1 MKKCPKPLGYGI
13 RRTPVVLGL
22 SAALCMPAAFSY
34 ANVDNG
40 MDRESVLSVM
50 QGKTIKGQI
59 LDETGES
66 MIGVSVLVKGTTI
79 GTVTD
84 FDGNYTIKANKGAVI
99 TFSYIGYKTQEI
111 KFTGQPTV
119 NIKMVPDNQTL
130 DEVVVVG
137 YGTMKRSDLT
147 GSVASIAAKDVEGF
161 KTSSVAG
168 ALGGQIAGVQIT
180 STDGT
185 PGAGFSIN
193 IRGVGTLT
201 GDSSPL
207 YIVDGFEVDDIDYL
221 SNSDIESIEIL
232 KDASSSAIYGAR
244 AANGVVLIST
254 KSGKIGKPII
264 NYNGSASYRKISK
277 KLDVLSPYEFV
288 KLQGEV
294 NSKYSDSY
302 FKTGNDDDGNPYRY
316 QSLDDYIGVSGVN
329 WQDETFNPTWSQDH
343 SLSIMGGT
351 EDTKYNASFSRYIE
365 NGIFKNSGFNKTTGK
380 FRLDQKLSKSL
391 SFNFTVN
398 YALTNRE
405 GVGTS
410 GDSGRFNMLA
420 QILSARPTG
429 GLKLTDEELLASAID
444 PEMLESGES
453 LAQVNPVK
461 QTESVTN
468 NKRAE
473 MWSGNASAT
482 WQIIKGLT
490 FKTAGTYNTTNN
502 RTDIFYKDGSKE
514 AYRNGQK
521 PYGRTQMGRDVRW
534 TNSNNLTWKQKVKKH
549 NYDIMLGHEVSFKS
563 TEYLLGEAM
572 DFPFDNLGNDYLG
585 LGATPSRVE
594 SSYSEKTLLSFFA
607 RGNYNYDNRYLF
619 TATVRADGS
628 TVFSNKNKWGFF
640 PSFSAAWRVSEE
652 AFMKD
657 VEWVSNFKV
666 RLGWGIV
673 GNDRISNYLSM
684 DLYEANKY
692 GIGNNTVTVL
702 TPKQLKNA
710 NLKWEGASS
719 VNLGVD
725 LGFFDNRLNVTA
737 DFFIKDTKDL
747 LLAQSLAHVTGFDS
761 QMQNIGKIQNKGIE
775 LSFNST
781 NIQTRNFT
789 WQTNFNISFI
799 KNTLKGLASGVESMY
814 ARSGFDSNF
823 TAYDYIATVGQSLG
837 LIYGYEFDGIYQ
849 SSDFY
854 TTPDNQLILKE
865 GITNNARYGTV
876 KPGVVK
882 YKDQDGDGIITTND
896 RTVIGNA
903 MPKWYGGITN
913 TFNYKGI
920 DFSFMFQFNYGN
932 DIYNATRLYAT
943 QSRSG
948 RRNMLAEVA
957 DRWSPTNASN
967 KVPSQD
973 GYIVNDVYSRFI
985 EDGSFL
991 RLKNITLGYTLP
1003 HKWTRKFHASKLRI
1017 YATGQNLFCISG
1029 YSGYDPEVNSA
1040 SSNPMTPGLDWG
1052 AYPKS
1057 RVFTFGIDLQF

>member
-1 MKKCPKPLGYGI
+1 MYSINFIKSISVRGWFTLLTLI
-13 RRTPVVLGL
+13 LTINL
-22 SAALCMPAAFSY
+22 Y
-34 ANVDNG
+34 AQNTT
-40 MDRESVLSVM
+40 L
-50 QGKTIKGQI
+50 KGVI
-59 LDETGES
+59 VDETDTPL
-66 MIGVSVLVKGTTI
+66 IGATVQVKGTSTGSI
-79 GTVTD
+79 TD

-302 FKTGNDDDGNPYRY
+302 FKTGNDDNGNPYRY

-490 FKTAGTYNTTNN
+490 FKTSGTYNTTNN

-882 YKDQDGDGIITTND
+882 YKDQNGDGIITTND

>member
-1 MKKCPKPLGYGI
+1 MYYTNIIKSI
-13 RRTPVVLGL
+13 SARGL
-22 SAALCMPAAFSY
+22 FTLLALIMSISLHAQNAT
-34 ANVDNG
+34 V
-40 MDRESVLSVM
+40 
-50 QGKTIKGQI
+50 KGVI
-59 LDETGES
+59 VDETDTPL
-66 MIGVSVLVKGTTI
+66 IGATVQVKGTATGSI
-79 GTVTD
+79 TD

-111 KFTGQPTV
+111 KFTGQSPLNV
-119 NIKMVPDNQTL
+119 KMIPDNQTL

-221 SNSDIESIEIL
+221 SNSDIESIEVL

-244 AANGVVLIST
+244 AANGVVLITT
-254 KSGKIGKPII
+254 KSGKTGRPTIT
-264 NYNGSASYRKISK
+264 YNGSASYRKISK

-302 FKTGNDDDGNPYRY
+302 FKPGNDDNDIPYRY
-316 QSLDDYIGVSGVN
+316 QSLDDYMGVKGVN

-351 EDTKYNASFSRYIE
+351 DDSKYNASFSRYIE
-365 NGIFKNSGFNKTTGK
+365 NGIFKNSGFDKTTGK

-391 SFNFTVN
+391 SFNITVN
-398 YALTNRE
+398 YALTNRK

-410 GDSGRFNMLA
+410 ADSGRFNMLA

-429 GLKLTDEELLASAID
+429 GLKLTDDELLDSAID

-468 NKRAE
+468 TKRAE
-473 MWSGNASAT
+473 MWSGNGSIS

-502 RTDIFYKDGSKE
+502 RTNIFYKDGSKE

-534 TNSNNLTWKQKVKKH
+534 TNFNNLTWKQKVKKH
-549 NYDIMLGHEVSFKS
+549 NYDVMLGHEVSFRS

-585 LGATPSRVE
+585 LGATPSKVE
-594 SSYSEKTLLSFFA
+594 SSYSEKMLLSFFA
-607 RGNYNYDNRYLF
+607 RGNYNYDNRYLL

-657 VEWVSNFKV
+657 VDWVSNFKV

-684 DLYEANKY
+684 DLYEASKY
-692 GIGNNTVTVL
+692 GVGNNTVTVL

-710 NLKWEGASS
+710 NLKWEGSS
-719 VNLGVD
+719 TINLGVD
-725 LGFFDNRLNVTA
+725 LGFLDNRLNVTA
-737 DFFIKDTKDL
+737 DFL
-747 LLAQSLAHVTGFDS
+747 
-761 QMQNIGKIQNKGIE
+761 
-775 LSFNST
+775 
-781 NIQTRNFT
+781 
-789 WQTNFNISFI
+789 
-799 KNTLKGLASGVESMY
+799 
-814 ARSGFDSNF
+814 
-823 TAYDYIATVGQSLG
+823 
-837 LIYGYEFDGIYQ
+837 
-849 SSDFY
+849 
-854 TTPDNQLILKE
+854 
-865 GITNNARYGTV
+865 V
-876 KPGVVK
+876 K
-882 YKDQDGDGIITTND
+882 
-896 RTVIGNA
+896 
-903 MPKWYGGITN
+903 
-913 TFNYKGI
+913 
-920 DFSFMFQFNYGN
+920 
-932 DIYNATRLYAT
+932 
-943 QSRSG
+943 
-948 RRNMLAEVA
+948 
-957 DRWSPTNASN
+957 
-967 KVPSQD
+967 
-973 GYIVNDVYSRFI
+973 
-985 EDGSFL
+985 
-991 RLKNITLGYTLP
+991 
-1003 HKWTRKFHASKLRI
+1003 H
-1017 YATGQNLFCISG
+1017 
-1029 YSGYDPEVNSA
+1029 
-1040 SSNPMTPGLDWG
+1040 
-1052 AYPKS
+1052 
-1057 RVFTFGIDLQF
+1057 

>member
-1 MKKCPKPLGYGI
+1 MYYTNIIKSI
-13 RRTPVVLGL
+13 SARGL
-22 SAALCMPAAFSY
+22 FTLLALIMSISLHAQNAT
-34 ANVDNG
+34 V
-40 MDRESVLSVM
+40 
-50 QGKTIKGQI
+50 KGVI
-59 LDETGES
+59 VDETDTPL
-66 MIGVSVLVKGTTI
+66 IGATVQVKGTATGSI
-79 GTVTD
+79 TD

-111 KFTGQPTV
+111 KFTGQSPLNV
-119 NIKMVPDNQTL
+119 KMIPDNQTL

-221 SNSDIESIEIL
+221 SNSDIESIEVL

-244 AANGVVLIST
+244 AANGVVLITT
-254 KSGKIGKPII
+254 KSGKTGRPTIT
-264 NYNGSASYRKISK
+264 YNGSASYRKISK

-302 FKTGNDDDGNPYRY
+302 FKPGNDDNDIPYRY
-316 QSLDDYIGVSGVN
+316 QSLDDYMGVKGVN

-351 EDTKYNASFSRYIE
+351 DDSKYNASFSRYIE
-365 NGIFKNSGFNKTTGK
+365 NGIFKNSGFDKTTGK

-391 SFNFTVN
+391 SFNITVN
-398 YALTNRE
+398 YALTNRK

-410 GDSGRFNMLA
+410 ADSGRFNMLA

-429 GLKLTDEELLASAID
+429 GLKLTDDELLDSAID

-468 NKRAE
+468 TKRAE
-473 MWSGNASAT
+473 MWSGNGSIS

-502 RTDIFYKDGSKE
+502 RTNIFYKDGSKE

-534 TNSNNLTWKQKVKKH
+534 TNFNNLTWKQKVKKH
-549 NYDIMLGHEVSFKS
+549 NYDVMLGHEVSFRS

-585 LGATPSRVE
+585 LGATPSKVE
-594 SSYSEKTLLSFFA
+594 SSYSEKMLLSFFA
-607 RGNYNYDNRYLF
+607 RGNYNYDNRYLL

-657 VEWVSNFKV
+657 VDWVSNFKV

-684 DLYEANKY
+684 DLYEASKY
-692 GIGNNTVTVL
+692 GVGNNTVTVL

-710 NLKWEGASS
+710 NLKWEGSS
-719 VNLGVD
+719 TINLGVD
-725 LGFFDNRLNVTA
+725 LGFLDNRLNVTA
-737 DFFIKDTKDL
+737 DFFVKNTKDL

-775 LSFNST
+775 LSLNST
-781 NIQTRNFT
+781 NIQTRDFS

-799 KNTLKGLASGVESMY
+799 KNTLKGL
-814 ARSGFDSNF
+814 
-823 TAYDYIATVGQSLG
+823 
-837 LIYGYEFDGIYQ
+837 
-849 SSDFY
+849 
-854 TTPDNQLILKE
+854 
-865 GITNNARYGTV
+865 
-876 KPGVVK
+876 
-882 YKDQDGDGIITTND
+882 
-896 RTVIGNA
+896 
-903 MPKWYGGITN
+903 
-913 TFNYKGI
+913 I
-920 DFSFMFQFNYGN
+920 DV
-932 DIYNATRLYAT
+932 R
-943 QSRSG
+943 
-948 RRNMLAEVA
+948 
-957 DRWSPTNASN
+957 P
-967 KVPSQD
+967 
-973 GYIVNDVYSRFI
+973 
-985 EDGSFL
+985 
-991 RLKNITLGYTLP
+991 
-1003 HKWTRKFHASKLRI
+1003 LRI
-1017 YATGQNLFCISG
+1017 RQQLYCL
-1029 YSGYDPEVNSA
+1029 
-1040 SSNPMTPGLDWG
+1040 
-1052 AYPKS
+1052 
-1057 RVFTFGIDLQF
+1057 

>member
-1 MKKCPKPLGYGI
+1 MYNINFIKSISTRGWFTLLTLI
-13 RRTPVVLGL
+13 LTISL
-22 SAALCMPAAFSY
+22 Y
-34 ANVDNG
+34 AQNAT
-40 MDRESVLSVM
+40 L
-50 QGKTIKGQI
+50 KGVI
-59 LDETGES
+59 VDETDTPL
-66 MIGVSVLVKGTTI
+66 IGATVQVKGTSTGSI
-79 GTVTD
+79 TD

-490 FKTAGTYNTTNN
+490 FKTSGTYNTTNN

-761 QMQNIGKIQNKGIE
+761 QKQNIGKIQNKGIE
-775 LSFNST
+775 LSLNST

-837 LIYGYEFDGIYQ
+837 LIYGYEFDGVYQ

-854 TTPDNQLILKE
+854 TTPDNQLTLKE
-865 GITNNARYGTV
+865 GVTNNARYGSV

>member
-1 MKKCPKPLGYGI
+1 MYYTNIIKSI
-13 RRTPVVLGL
+13 SARGL
-22 SAALCMPAAFSY
+22 FTLLALIISISLHAQNAT
-34 ANVDNG
+34 V
-40 MDRESVLSVM
+40 
-50 QGKTIKGQI
+50 KGVI
-59 LDETGES
+59 VDETDTPL
-66 MIGVSVLVKGTTI
+66 IGATVQVKGTATGSI
-79 GTVTD
+79 TD

-111 KFTGQPTV
+111 KFTGQSPLNV
-119 NIKMVPDNQTL
+119 KMIPDNQTL

-302 FKTGNDDDGNPYRY
+302 FKTGNDDNGNPYRY

-473 MWSGNASAT
+473 MWAGNASAT

-490 FKTAGTYNTTNN
+490 FKTSGTYNTTNN

>member
-1 MKKCPKPLGYGI
+1 MYNINFIKSISVRGWFTLLTLI
-13 RRTPVVLGL
+13 LTINL
-22 SAALCMPAAFSY
+22 Y
-34 ANVDNG
+34 AQNTT
-40 MDRESVLSVM
+40 L
-50 QGKTIKGQI
+50 KGVI
-59 LDETGES
+59 VDETDTPL
-66 MIGVSVLVKGTTI
+66 IGATVQVKGTSTGSI
-79 GTVTD
+79 TD

-473 MWSGNASAT
+473 MWAGNASAT

-490 FKTAGTYNTTNN
+490 FKTSGTYNTTNN

>member
-1 MKKCPKPLGYGI
+1 MYSINFIKSISVRGWFTLLTLI
-13 RRTPVVLGL
+13 LTINL
-22 SAALCMPAAFSY
+22 Y
-34 ANVDNG
+34 AQNTT
-40 MDRESVLSVM
+40 L
-50 QGKTIKGQI
+50 KGVI
-59 LDETGES
+59 VDETDTPL
-66 MIGVSVLVKGTTI
+66 IGATVQVKGTSTGSI
-79 GTVTD
+79 TD

-302 FKTGNDDDGNPYRY
+302 FKTGNDDNGNPYRY
-316 QSLDDYIGVSGVN
+316 QSLDGYIGVSGVN

-490 FKTAGTYNTTNN
+490 FKTSGTYNTTNN

>member
-1 MKKCPKPLGYGI
+1 MYNINFIKSISVRGWFTLLTLLLTI
-13 RRTPVVLGL
+13 NL
-22 SAALCMPAAFSY
+22 Y
-34 ANVDNG
+34 AQNTT
-40 MDRESVLSVM
+40 L
-50 QGKTIKGQI
+50 KGVI
-59 LDETGES
+59 VDETDTPL
-66 MIGVSVLVKGTTI
+66 IGATVQVKGTSTGSI
-79 GTVTD
+79 TD

>member
-1 MKKCPKPLGYGI
+1 MYNINFIKSISVRGWFTLLTLI
-13 RRTPVVLGL
+13 LTINL
-22 SAALCMPAAFSY
+22 Y
-34 ANVDNG
+34 AQNTT
-40 MDRESVLSVM
+40 L
-50 QGKTIKGQI
+50 KGVI
-59 LDETGES
+59 VDETDTPL
-66 MIGVSVLVKGTTI
+66 IGATVQVKGTSTGSI
-79 GTVTD
+79 TD

-302 FKTGNDDDGNPYRY
+302 FKTGNDDNGNPYRY

-473 MWSGNASAT
+473 MWAGNASAT

-490 FKTAGTYNTTNN
+490 FKTSGTYNTTNN

-563 TEYLLGEAM
+563 TEYLLGSYG
-572 DFPFDNLGNDYLG
+572 FPF
-585 LGATPSRVE
+585 
-594 SSYSEKTLLSFFA
+594 
-607 RGNYNYDNRYLF
+607 
-619 TATVRADGS
+619 
-628 TVFSNKNKWGFF
+628 
-640 PSFSAAWRVSEE
+640 
-652 AFMKD
+652 
-657 VEWVSNFKV
+657 
-666 RLGWGIV
+666 
-673 GNDRISNYLSM
+673 
-684 DLYEANKY
+684 
-692 GIGNNTVTVL
+692 
-702 TPKQLKNA
+702 
-710 NLKWEGASS
+710 
-719 VNLGVD
+719 
-725 LGFFDNRLNVTA
+725 
-737 DFFIKDTKDL
+737 
-747 LLAQSLAHVTGFDS
+747 
-761 QMQNIGKIQNKGIE
+761 
-775 LSFNST
+775 
-781 NIQTRNFT
+781 
-789 WQTNFNISFI
+789 
-799 KNTLKGLASGVESMY
+799 
-814 ARSGFDSNF
+814 
-823 TAYDYIATVGQSLG
+823 
-837 LIYGYEFDGIYQ
+837 
-849 SSDFY
+849 
-854 TTPDNQLILKE
+854 
-865 GITNNARYGTV
+865 
-876 KPGVVK
+876 
-882 YKDQDGDGIITTND
+882 
-896 RTVIGNA
+896 
-903 MPKWYGGITN
+903 
-913 TFNYKGI
+913 
-920 DFSFMFQFNYGN
+920 
-932 DIYNATRLYAT
+932 
-943 QSRSG
+943 
-948 RRNMLAEVA
+948 
-957 DRWSPTNASN
+957 
-967 KVPSQD
+967 
-973 GYIVNDVYSRFI
+973 
-985 EDGSFL
+985 
-991 RLKNITLGYTLP
+991 
-1003 HKWTRKFHASKLRI
+1003 
-1017 YATGQNLFCISG
+1017 
-1029 YSGYDPEVNSA
+1029 
-1040 SSNPMTPGLDWG
+1040 
-1052 AYPKS
+1052 
-1057 RVFTFGIDLQF
+1057 

>member
-1 MKKCPKPLGYGI
+1 MYYTNIIKSI
-13 RRTPVVLGL
+13 SARGL
-22 SAALCMPAAFSY
+22 FTLLALIMSISLHAQNAT
-34 ANVDNG
+34 V
-40 MDRESVLSVM
+40 
-50 QGKTIKGQI
+50 KGVI
-59 LDETGES
+59 VDETDTPL
-66 MIGVSVLVKGTTI
+66 IGATVQVKGTATGSI
-79 GTVTD
+79 TD

-111 KFTGQPTV
+111 KFTGQSPLNV
-119 NIKMVPDNQTL
+119 KMIPDNQTL

-221 SNSDIESIEIL
+221 SNSDIESIEVL

-244 AANGVVLIST
+244 AANGVVLITT
-254 KSGKIGKPII
+254 KSGKTGRPTIT
-264 NYNGSASYRKISK
+264 YNGSASYRKISK

-302 FKTGNDDDGNPYRY
+302 FKPGNDDNDIPYRY
-316 QSLDDYIGVSGVN
+316 QSLDDYMGVKGVN

-351 EDTKYNASFSRYIE
+351 DDSKYNASFSRYIE
-365 NGIFKNSGFNKTTGK
+365 NGIFKNSGFDKTTGK

-391 SFNFTVN
+391 SFNITVN
-398 YALTNRE
+398 YALTNRK

-410 GDSGRFNMLA
+410 ADSGRFNMLA

-429 GLKLTDEELLASAID
+429 GLKLTDDELLDSAID

-468 NKRAE
+468 TKRAE
-473 MWSGNASAT
+473 MWSGNGSIS

-502 RTDIFYKDGSKE
+502 RTNIFYKDGSKE

-534 TNSNNLTWKQKVKKH
+534 TNFNNLTWKQKVKKH
-549 NYDIMLGHEVSFKS
+549 NYDVMLGHEVSFRS

-585 LGATPSRVE
+585 LGATPSKVE
-594 SSYSEKTLLSFFA
+594 SSYSEKMLLSFFA
-607 RGNYNYDNRYLF
+607 RGNYNYDNRYLL

-657 VEWVSNFKV
+657 VDWVSNFKV
-666 RLGWGIV
+666 RLG
-673 GNDRISNYLSM
+673 
-684 DLYEANKY
+684 
-692 GIGNNTVTVL
+692 
-702 TPKQLKNA
+702 
-710 NLKWEGASS
+710 
-719 VNLGVD
+719 
-725 LGFFDNRLNVTA
+725 
-737 DFFIKDTKDL
+737 
-747 LLAQSLAHVTGFDS
+747 
-761 QMQNIGKIQNKGIE
+761 
-775 LSFNST
+775 
-781 NIQTRNFT
+781 
-789 WQTNFNISFI
+789 
-799 KNTLKGLASGVESMY
+799 
-814 ARSGFDSNF
+814 
-823 TAYDYIATVGQSLG
+823 
-837 LIYGYEFDGIYQ
+837 
-849 SSDFY
+849 
-854 TTPDNQLILKE
+854 
-865 GITNNARYGTV
+865 
-876 KPGVVK
+876 
-882 YKDQDGDGIITTND
+882 
-896 RTVIGNA
+896 
-903 MPKWYGGITN
+903 
-913 TFNYKGI
+913 
-920 DFSFMFQFNYGN
+920 
-932 DIYNATRLYAT
+932 
-943 QSRSG
+943 
-948 RRNMLAEVA
+948 
-957 DRWSPTNASN
+957 
-967 KVPSQD
+967 
-973 GYIVNDVYSRFI
+973 
-985 EDGSFL
+985 
-991 RLKNITLGYTLP
+991 
-1003 HKWTRKFHASKLRI
+1003 
-1017 YATGQNLFCISG
+1017 
-1029 YSGYDPEVNSA
+1029 
-1040 SSNPMTPGLDWG
+1040 
-1052 AYPKS
+1052 
-1057 RVFTFGIDLQF
+1057 

>member
-1 MKKCPKPLGYGI
+1 MYSINFIKSISVRGWFTLLTLI
-13 RRTPVVLGL
+13 LTINL
-22 SAALCMPAAFSY
+22 Y
-34 ANVDNG
+34 AQNTT
-40 MDRESVLSVM
+40 L
-50 QGKTIKGQI
+50 KGVI
-59 LDETGES
+59 VDETDTPL
-66 MIGVSVLVKGTTI
+66 IGATVQVKGTSTGSI
-79 GTVTD
+79 TD

-302 FKTGNDDDGNPYRY
+302 FKTGNDDNGNPYRY

-490 FKTAGTYNTTNN
+490 FKTSGTYNTTNN

-903 MPKWYGGITN
+903 MPKWWY
-913 TFNYKGI
+913 YK
-920 DFSFMFQFNYGN
+920 
-932 DIYNATRLYAT
+932 
-943 QSRSG
+943 
-948 RRNMLAEVA
+948 
-957 DRWSPTNASN
+957 
-967 KVPSQD
+967 
-973 GYIVNDVYSRFI
+973 YI
-985 EDGSFL
+985 
-991 RLKNITLGYTLP
+991 
-1003 HKWTRKFHASKLRI
+1003 
-1017 YATGQNLFCISG
+1017 
-1029 YSGYDPEVNSA
+1029 
-1040 SSNPMTPGLDWG
+1040 
-1052 AYPKS
+1052 
-1057 RVFTFGIDLQF
+1057 